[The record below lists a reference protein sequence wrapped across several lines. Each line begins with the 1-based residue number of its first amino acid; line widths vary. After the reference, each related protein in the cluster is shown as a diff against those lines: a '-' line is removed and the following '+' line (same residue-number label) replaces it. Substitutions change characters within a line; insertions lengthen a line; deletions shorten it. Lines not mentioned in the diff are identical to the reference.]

1 MRRSLDLVYRLS
13 GALAAMFLAGIC
25 LLVVLQVG
33 ANIADTIFRQLSGE
47 PLGLLVPSYAEF
59 TGFFLVGA
67 TFFALAYALRAG
79 THIRVTLV
87 IRGLGPRTR
96 RWVEIWCTA
105 SGAALAVYFTGFSIE
120 MVLDSIAFNDVSP
133 GIVALPI
140 WIPQSSMALG
150 LIVFSIA
157 LIDELIAVISG
168 RTPAYAQ
175 GDIGEL
181 SRTDR
186 QD

>member
-1 MRRSLDLVYRLS
+1 MRRSLDVLYRLS
-13 GALAAMFLAGIC
+13 GGLAAVFLAGIC

-33 ANIADTIFRQLSGE
+33 ANIIDAIIRQLSGE
-47 PLGLLVPSYAEF
+47 PLGLMVPSYAEF

-67 TFFALAYALRAG
+67 TFFALAYTLRAG
-79 THIRVTLV
+79 SHIRVTLV
-87 IRGLGPRTR
+87 IRGLGPRAR

-105 SGAALAVYFTGFSIE
+105 FGAGLAVYFTGFSID
-120 MVLDSIAFNDVSP
+120 MVIDSIVFNDVSP

-157 LIDELIAVISG
+157 LIDELVTVIRG
-168 RTPAYAQ
+168 RKPAYAQ
-175 GDIGEL
+175 GDPGDGL
-181 SRTDR
+181 